1 MTNVKRCW
9 VFVLGAVLF
18 QIWLTGPGI
27 AEVVDRIVAE
37 VNNEIIT
44 MSELQMMVKTI
55 AAQSGMKPKD
65 AESRA
70 MQLQMLNSLIDRK
83 LAKAEAKRRGITVSP
98 KELDEA
104 LSRFKQRSNIPN
116 DEALAKALSQE
127 GISFKEFKQ
136 QIADQM
142 TQDRLLTVTVGSKT
156 TVSDAEVRRLYDQR
170 FKQGGSQ
177 IHLVSVKMPFP
188 PGASQEQKS
197 EMNRKADA
205 LIKMTKQ
212 GESMTAAASKL
223 GLNATDLGFVSQGD
237 LDPRLAEYL
246 EKLKPK
252 EVAPIETPEGYQL
265 IQLAGR
271 RSGEARPFEEV
282 APEIRRMLM
291 EQEMQKHFGEWVKT
305 LREKAHIK
313 IML

>member
-1 MTNVKRCW
+1 MTNLKGCW
-9 VFVLGAVLF
+9 VFVLGAVLL
-18 QIWLTGPGI
+18 QICLTGPGA

-44 MSELQMMVKTI
+44 MSELQIMAKTI
-55 AAQSGMKPKD
+55 AAQSGIKSKD
-65 AESRA
+65 AENRA
-70 MQLQMLNSLIDRK
+70 IQIQMLNALIDRK

-98 KELDEA
+98 KELDMA
-104 LSRFKQRSNIPN
+104 LDRFKQRSNIPN

-136 QIADQM
+136 QIADQI
-142 TQDRLLTVTVGSKT
+142 TQDRLVAVTVGTKT
-156 TVSDAEVRRLYDQR
+156 TVSEAEIRRIYEQR

-177 IHLVSVKMPFP
+177 IHLISVRMPFP
-188 PGASQEQKS
+188 PGATQEQKE
-197 EMNRKADA
+197 EMNRKADSILKA
-205 LIKMTKQ
+205 IKQ
-212 GESMTAAASKL
+212 GESLTEAASKL
-223 GLNATDLGFVSQGD
+223 GLNPSDLGFVSQSD

-265 IQLAGR
+265 IQLVGR

-282 APEIRRMLM
+282 APEIRRILQ
-291 EQEMQKHFGEWVKT
+291 EQEMQRHFGEWVKT